1 MDHFREFM
9 DCKDI
14 RIWIG
19 SFADAKNQKE
29 SKIELVETLLIQ
41 AYGKELT
48 ENKRKKVGLPRE
60 SVCLINLWFDKNE
73 RLKVYNIDRPC
84 FDDVVMFEKP
94 RGIVPGKVF
103 EVMQV
108 LPDGSALAT
117 VDDFES
123 DNLGTIVLFV
133 GDESTSYYDSQ
144 KINVPEGKVVKQVG
158 TYSYMARNEMYKTV
172 PVVEIMAE

>member
-1 MDHFREFM
+1 MSTRVKFILTYVAGIVTGIVLLFAVGF
-9 DCKDI
+9 I
-14 RIWIG
+14 R
-19 SFADAKNQKE
+19 AK
-29 SKIELVETLLIQ
+29 SQ
-41 AYGKELT
+41 AT
-48 ENKRKKVGLPRE
+48 SASN
-60 SVCLINLWFDKNE
+60 N
-73 RLKVYNIDRPC
+73 
-84 FDDVVMFEKP
+84 DVVMFEKP

-117 VDDFES
+117 VDDMES
-123 DNLGTIVLFV
+123 DNFGTIVLFV

-144 KINVPEGKVVKQVG
+144 KIKLPKGKVVKQVG

>member
-1 MDHFREFM
+1 M
-9 DCKDI
+9 
-14 RIWIG
+14 
-19 SFADAKNQKE
+19 N
-29 SKIELVETLLIQ
+29 
-41 AYGKELT
+41 
-48 ENKRKKVGLPRE
+48 
-60 SVCLINLWFDKNE
+60 
-73 RLKVYNIDRPC
+73 LKVKFILTYVAGIVTGIVLLFVVGFFMAKSQATSASNA
-84 FDDVVMFEKP
+84 DVVMFEKP

-103 EVMQV
+103 EIMQV

-117 VDDFES
+117 VDDIGS
-123 DNLGTIVLFV
+123 GNLGTIVLFV

>member
-1 MDHFREFM
+1 M
-9 DCKDI
+9 I
-14 RIWIG
+14 
-19 SFADAKNQKE
+19 FA
-29 SKIELVETLLIQ
+29 
-41 AYGKELT
+41 
-48 ENKRKKVGLPRE
+48 VGLFMAK
-60 SVCLINLWFDKNE
+60 SVATSTSNK
-73 RLKVYNIDRPC
+73 
-84 FDDVVMFEKP
+84 DVVMFEKP
-94 RGIVPGKVF
+94 RGVVPGKVF
-103 EVMQV
+103 KVMQV

-123 DNLGTIVLFV
+123 GNLGTIVLFV

>member
-1 MDHFREFM
+1 MNNKVKF
-9 DCKDI
+9 I
-14 RIWIG
+14 
-19 SFADAKNQKE
+19 
-29 SKIELVETLLIQ
+29 
-41 AYGKELT
+41 LT
-48 ENKRKKVGLPRE
+48 YVAGIVTGIVSLFVVGLFME
-60 SVCLINLWFDKNE
+60 ISQATSASN
-73 RLKVYNIDRPC
+73 
-84 FDDVVMFEKP
+84 DDVVMFEKP

-123 DNLGTIVLFV
+123 GNLGTIVLFV

-158 TYSYMARNEMYKTV
+158 TYSYMARTV

>member
-1 MDHFREFM
+1 MKLRTKF
-9 DCKDI
+9 I
-14 RIWIG
+14 LTYVAGIVTGI
-19 SFADAKNQKE
+19 
-29 SKIELVETLLIQ
+29 LL
-41 AYGKELT
+41 LFV
-48 ENKRKKVGLPRE
+48 VGLFME
-60 SVCLINLWFDKNE
+60 ISQATSASN
-73 RLKVYNIDRPC
+73 
-84 FDDVVMFEKP
+84 DDVVMFEKP

-123 DNLGTIVLFV
+123 GNLGTIVLFV

-158 TYSYMARNEMYKTV
+158 TYSYMARNDMYKTV